1 MRALRMCC
9 SRFWGGTRMR
19 AAILSLLLLSGVG
32 AAPAFAEGARYAVII
47 QGASG
52 DPQYATMH
60 RAWVDAL
67 AAVFRDR
74 FGIEPADLFLL
85 TEEPKDER
93 ELRGTAESV
102 RTAFGRLAK
111 EAKAQD
117 LVFVMLIGHGSG
129 DAAAAKFNLVG
140 PDLTVEEWGALLKPI
155 AARIAF
161 VDSTSSSFPFVPAL
175 SGPNRVVITATN
187 SYAQRYH
194 TVFPD
199 AFIQALMSPEADADK
214 NGRISLLEAF
224 TYASRLV
231 AQHYEQ
237 TDHLSTETCVFED
250 KGDGKGRERGET
262 GDDGAVAGLTY
273 LDVVAAPKSADP
285 ELRSLPIRQQTLT
298 EQIDDLRRRRASM
311 SADDFDREF
320 EKLIVD
326 LALVSRDLAQ
336 GHQVCSASCRR
347 PTVDF
352 DF

>member
-1 MRALRMCC
+1 
-9 SRFWGGTRMR
+9 MR
-19 AAILSLLLLSGVG
+19 AALLSVLLLLGIG
-32 AAPAFAEGARYAVII
+32 AAPAFAQGTRYVVIV

-60 RAWVDAL
+60 RAWVDTM

-74 FGIEPADLFLL
+74 FKIEPANLFLL
-85 TEEPKDER
+85 TEEPKNDR
-93 ELRGTAESV
+93 ELRGTAENV
-102 RTAFGRLAK
+102 RTVFGRLAK

-140 PDLTVEEWGALLKPI
+140 PDLTSEEWGGLLKPI

-161 VDSTSSSFPFVPAL
+161 VDSTSSSFPFVSAL

-187 SYAQRYH
+187 SYAQRFH

-199 AFIQALMSPEADADK
+199 AFIQALISPEADADK

-231 AQHYEQ
+231 ALHYEQ
-237 TDHLSTETCVFED
+237 TDHMSTETAIIED
-250 KGDGKGRERGET
+250 TGDGKGRSAAMT
-262 GDDGAVAGLTY
+262 GDDGAIAALTY
-273 LDVVAAPKSADP
+273 LDVVAAPTSADP
-285 ELRSLPIRQQTLT
+285 DLRSLQMRQQTLT
-298 EQIDDLRRRRASM
+298 EQIDDLRRRRASL
-311 SADDFDREF
+311 SAEEFDREF

-326 LALVSRDLAQ
+326 LALVSRDL
-336 GHQVCSASCRR
+336 RR
-347 PTVDF
+347 KGIK
-352 DF
+352 